1 MYQPSLKNAPDLPS
15 WINYVY
21 SDRHH
26 MGILYGVPPNIPN
39 KEIDLEIVGLNR
51 RDYSTKRYFKTIQ
64 IAEKLNPAKHEVQL
78 KIDNLNVEDMFE
90 VERMERL
97 KDIFRKKLWPDS
109 QNDLYVTFLA
119 SAVKLGARLPLDP
132 KEGEG

>member
-1 MYQPSLKNAPDLPS
+1 MYQPSLLNSPDLPS

-26 MGILYGVPPNIPN
+26 RGILYGVPPNTPDEEVDI
-39 KEIDLEIVGLNR
+39 EIIALNR
-51 RDYSTKRYFKTIQ
+51 RDYSTKTYLKTIQ
-64 IAEKLNPAKHEVQL
+64 ITEKLNPAKHEVQL

-97 KDIFRKKLWPDS
+97 KDIFRKKLWQDS
-109 QNDLYVTFLA
+109 ENDLYVTFLV
-119 SAVKLGARLPLDP
+119 SAVKLGARLPLNP

>member
-1 MYQPSLKNAPDLPS
+1 
-15 WINYVY
+15 
-21 SDRHH
+21 

-39 KEIDLEIVGLNR
+39 KEVLLEIIGLNR
-51 RDYSTKRYFKTIQ
+51 RDYSTKRYLKTIQ
-64 IAEKLNPAKHEVQL
+64 ITEKLNPAKHEVQL

-90 VERMERL
+90 VERMDRL
-97 KDIFRKKLWPDS
+97 KDIFRKKLWQDS

-119 SAVKLGARLPLDP
+119 SAVKLGARLPLNP